1 MRRHVVLL
9 WVTIVTSAGC
19 PDDGAAAGDA
29 ESSSTAGREVPFVRV
44 GSTVDAGDDVDSPC
58 GGVGSPDV
66 EIAWTAPVASN
77 YVISTKGSGFDTV
90 VSVFA
95 DDGGGELLACNDDA
109 ELTVAGR
116 SEVVLALAADTAVL
130 VVVDGVL
137 RHAGDY
143 TLAITDLGAYARN
156 R

>member
-9 WVTIVTSAGC
+9 WVTIVTIAGC

-29 ESSSTAGREVPFVRV
+29 ESDAAREVPFVRV

-66 EIAWTAPVASN
+66 EIAWAAPVASS

-95 DDGGGELLACNDDA
+95 GGELLACNDDA
-109 ELTVAGR
+109 DLTVAGR
-116 SEVVLALAADTAVL
+116 SEVVLTLEADAAVL

-143 TLAITDLGAYARN
+143 TLAITDLGADARN